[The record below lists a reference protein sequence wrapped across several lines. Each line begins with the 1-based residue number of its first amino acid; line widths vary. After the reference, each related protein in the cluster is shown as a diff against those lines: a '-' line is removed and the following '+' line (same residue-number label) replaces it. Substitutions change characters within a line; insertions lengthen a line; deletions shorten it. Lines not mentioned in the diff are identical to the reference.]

1 MQAPPCDH
9 KMLAVA
15 VFDENSRLSFA
26 IVNGPLGPGQQTK
39 AVMLFKHMLH
49 SKKKTARESAKKAT
63 LKAQK
68 RSGNARP
75 KFALLFGRKKA
86 PEENHTKKRN
96 KTAST
101 KAEKKRHNKGAF
113 FPLCFLRKKGGG
125 KSSYKGAFF
134 AEKKRHEIAPTKAPF
149 YSTRNCANKVLFIAE
164 KKRLSPVP
172 GPKLPTLS

>member
-1 MQAPPCDH
+1 M
-9 KMLAVA
+9 AVGITA
-15 VFDENSRLSFA
+15 
-26 IVNGPLGPGQQTK
+26 
-39 AVMLFKHMLH
+39 
-49 SKKKTARESAKKAT
+49 KKKTARESAKKAT

-113 FPLCFLRKKGGG
+113 FPLFFCGKKAGERAPTKALFLRKKSG
-125 KSSYKGAFF
+125 
-134 AEKKRHEIAPTKAPF
+134 TK
-149 YSTRNCANKVLFIAE
+149 
-164 KKRLSPVP
+164 
-172 GPKLPTLS
+172 